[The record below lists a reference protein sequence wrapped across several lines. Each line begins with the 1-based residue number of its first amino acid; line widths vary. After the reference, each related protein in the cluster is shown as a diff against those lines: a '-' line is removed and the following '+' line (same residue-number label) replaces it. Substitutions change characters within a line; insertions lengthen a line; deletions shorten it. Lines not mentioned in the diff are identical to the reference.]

1 MNNDDFFEKLNLKR
15 ISVLLGGLVM
25 MTSVQAATTLDAQ
38 IKLASG
44 ATSVI
49 VATPNELQTFNTLLK
64 PVFMGKGT
72 SNWQVLAMQQVNQ
85 GNFSTLQELP
95 TAKNGRGFF
104 AINTQVKNNRLL
116 QAPHSD
122 TDLNTGKIV
131 SSLFL
136 TGGFK
141 AAQWNTVRREIS
153 DMAHTTDTYW
163 QTFTKVFA
171 EQYPDGKIIQLHGY
185 EQTSRATD
193 AALGTDIIVS
203 AGHKSPPLWVQQT
216 AACLKKSLSQIVAL
230 YPIDVQELGG
240 TTNVQGQ
247 LLQSLGHQ
255 GFLHIEM
262 TKVTRQAL
270 VDDANLRNRFMS
282 CL

>member
-1 MNNDDFFEKLNLKR
+1 MNNVDFFEKLNLKR
-15 ISVLLGGLVM
+15 ISVLLGGLLM

-38 IKLASG
+38 LKLASG

-49 VATPNELQTFNTLLK
+49 VAPPNELQTFNTLLK
-64 PVFMGKGT
+64 PVFMGTGT

-85 GNFSTLQELP
+85 GNFITLQELP

-153 DMAHTTDTYW
+153 DMAHTPDTYW
-163 QTFTKVFA
+163 QAFTKAFA

-193 AALGTDIIVS
+193 AAVGTDIIVS

-270 VDDANLRNRFMS
+270 VDNADLRNRFMS